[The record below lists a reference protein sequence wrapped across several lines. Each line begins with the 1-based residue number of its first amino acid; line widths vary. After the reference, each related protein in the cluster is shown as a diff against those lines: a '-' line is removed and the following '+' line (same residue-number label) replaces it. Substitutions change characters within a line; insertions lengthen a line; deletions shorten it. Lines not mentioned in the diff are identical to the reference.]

1 MIDPHFVAFAGVAL
15 LLTLS
20 PGPDM
25 ALMLRNVLRG
35 GGRVVFATTL
45 GTCLGLLF
53 WAAASSLGI
62 AALMASSAELFTLLR
77 LVGAAYL
84 VWLGAGALRTAWEG
98 DRAFRAEAEA
108 VAPAAAAGSGPGAAP
123 LRAPLTRT
131 AAFRNALV
139 ANLFNPKIG
148 VFYATLLPQFI
159 PPGFPALGASLIL
172 ASIHAAEG
180 IVWLSLYGYLLAR
193 FGDHLLRGRGR
204 RILESVSGTVLLAL
218 GARVALEVVSGE

>member
-62 AALMASSAELFTLLR
+62 AALMASSAELFSLLR
-77 LVGAAYL
+77 LAGAAYL
-84 VWLGAGALRTAWEG
+84 VWLGTGALRTAWEG

-108 VAPAAAAGSGPGAAP
+108 VAPSDSASGLGTASA
-123 LRAPLTRT
+123 RAPLSRT

>member
-77 LVGAAYL
+77 LAGAAYL

-108 VAPAAAAGSGPGAAP
+108 VAPSVAASDSLATST
-123 LRAPLTRT
+123 RAPLTRT

-218 GARVALEVVSGE
+218 GGRVALEVVSGE